1 MLSIEKMNS
10 RMRNHVPLL
19 EYLSKLSPR
28 QQISLIKGAPV
39 ELIYVFSEICLNLL
53 KENIPLS
60 PHMINKLRPFERSIV
75 KLSQKS
81 HSVKKRKKILVQKGG
96 MLATLLSIVP
106 AIISS
111 IIAATGK

>member
-1 MLSIEKMNS
+1 MNI
-10 RMRNHVPLL
+10 RMKKHVPLL
-19 EYLSKLSPR
+19 EYLSKLTSK

-39 ELIYVFSEICLNLL
+39 ELIYVLSEICLNLL
-53 KENIPLS
+53 KQNLPLS
-60 PHMINKLRPFERSIV
+60 PHLINKLRPYEKSIV
-75 KLSQKS
+75 RLSQKS
-81 HSVKKRKKILVQKGG
+81 YSVKKRKQILTQKGG